1 MITSIIVSGEGRTD
15 IGGSHSGQ
23 AISTGADF
31 EKGPMYI
38 LIERMLHRFMP
49 DWNVEYWE
57 TNPPNISYVSHGLL
71 GRNAK
76 LRAKG
81 NGKFTF
87 ASKSLNKEHNG
98 KHKHARELAVTAKE
112 LECQLAVYFIDT
124 DGRNEDKTEHS
135 QLHRKIVEALNLGFE
150 KGEFAGGVAMVPK
163 PTSEAWLICHCQ
175 NLPYSNCNSLEIR
188 LSGNDNCPDEQSPK
202 KELER
207 FIGAG
212 YDDAVVFDKVA
223 ELDIEQLDMP
233 SFNRFKQD
241 LKSVIGTVCGQ
252 VKD

>member
-23 AISTGADF
+23 AISTGVDF

-38 LIERMLHRFMP
+38 LIERMLHRFIP
-49 DWNVEYWE
+49 DWNVDLWE
-57 TNPPNISYVSHGLL
+57 THPLDISYVSHGFLKKK
-71 GRNAK
+71 AK
-76 LRAKG
+76 ERAKG
-81 NGKFTF
+81 NGKYTF
-87 ASKSLNKEHNG
+87 ASKTLHQEHNG
-98 KHKHARELAVTAKE
+98 KYKHTRELAGIAIK
-112 LECQLAVYFIDT
+112 LGCQLAVYFIDT
-124 DGRNEDKTEHS
+124 DGRNEDKDDNS
-135 QLHRKIVEALNLGFE
+135 QLHRKIVEALNEGYV
-150 KGEFAGGVAMVPK
+150 KGGFAGGVAMVPK

-175 NLPYSNCNSLEIR
+175 TSPYANCSILETR

-241 LKSVIGTVCGQ
+241 LKSVIETVCGQ